1 MGSLARDGPKANA
14 SGQVRP
20 APIDQLRGF
29 TIAKMPPPRKTTKP
43 TQYQMHS
50 IGRIRPSSSQNME
63 DNKNTAESAKRTTVG
78 LSVEML
84 GIVVILPTLSLRR
97 RERSLDLQCDP
108 YATMTAE

>member
-1 MGSLARDGPKANA
+1 
-14 SGQVRP
+14 
-20 APIDQLRGF
+20 
-29 TIAKMPPPRKTTKP
+29 
-43 TQYQMHS
+43 
-50 IGRIRPSSSQNME
+50 ME